1 MPTLGASRRQLASL
15 LWKASVGE
23 EVDAELDF
31 HVEMRTREYIARGMD
46 PAAARAKAVA
56 RFGNITAVNAECRS
70 IGNQRERDMRRIEY
84 LSELAY
90 DIRFALR
97 PLVKTPGFA
106 TVAILT
112 LALGVG
118 ATTAI
123 FSAVEAV
130 VLRPFPYAQP
140 DRLVFAFTHW
150 KIGDGDVSVGDYSD
164 WKRRSTSFTQLGAF
178 RFAGITISHGDS
190 PARVTAAYTTANI
203 FPLYGAAPQL
213 GRVFTADEDQPGG
226 NDVVLL
232 SDHFWKETFGGAT
245 DVTRRTLV
253 VNGRPH
259 AIIGVMPPDFDPTDS
274 REDLWIPIRFT
285 PEQIAEHDEHYLTV
299 VGRLKSDLSIAA
311 AQREMDAIA
320 KQLSVEFPL
329 TNNSSG
335 VALRD
340 FAETVVGS
348 YKTRLLVLLGAVW
361 CVLLIACG
369 NVANLLLARGAARA
383 KELAI
388 RTAIGAGRGRIVRQ
402 LLTESLVLAFLAT
415 VLGLGLAW
423 LGVHIIIGAA
433 PATIPRLSAT
443 RLDGGVLLFALAVAV
458 VSSVIFGLVP
468 ALRAA
473 GADLQSS
480 LREGGRAAAA
490 SVRDRV
496 RVVLVVTEVAVAL
509 TLLVGAGLLIRSA
522 LYLNRVNPGFDP
534 RGMLVA
540 RVALRPTSDLAQDA
554 ANAEATFLRLAAEL
568 RARPGVQ
575 AASVTS
581 AAPLGSGSGSNG
593 LVPEGK
599 EPTAANIVDARLRM
613 VSPGYLGA
621 MRIPL
626 IAGRDINEQDVR
638 GGLRVMVLSATAAK
652 MLWPN
657 ESAIG
662 KRVSCCEGS
671 PDDPRLKT
679 VIGVAA
685 DVHTGG
691 PTQEIRP
698 EFYIPISQAPPE
710 AWRWTNR
717 TMTIAVRARSGDA
730 AALTPTVRA
739 AVKSIDPTVPVYNVA
754 TMNELLVRSMAEA
767 RFHLML
773 LASLAAVGLLLA
785 AAGIYSVIA
794 YFVTVRT
801 HEIGVRMALG
811 ATSRD
816 VLRLLT
822 WSGLRPVL
830 GGALLGGLLAI
841 WAARLLRGSLYGVE
855 ATDPA
860 TFVLVPIVLLLV
872 ALVAILVPAR
882 RATMV
887 DPSRVLGAA

>member
-1 MPTLGASRRQLASL
+1 MPTLGRSRRQLASL
-15 LWKASVGE
+15 LWKASVDD

-31 HVEMRTREYIARGMD
+31 HVEMRTREYIARGLD
-46 PAAARAKAVA
+46 PATARARAIA
-56 RFGNITAVNAECRS
+56 RFGDIAAVNAQCRT
-70 IGNQRERDMRRIEY
+70 IGNQRERDMKRTEY
-84 LSELAY
+84 LSELAH

-97 PLVKTPGFA
+97 QLANAPGF
-106 TVAILT
+106 TIVAILT

-130 VLRPFPYAQP
+130 ILRPFPFVQP
-140 DRLVFAFTHW
+140 DRLLFAFTHW
-150 KIGDGDVSVGDYSD
+150 KFGDGNVSVGDYAD
-164 WKRRSTSFTQLGAF
+164 WQRRSTSFAQLGAF
-178 RFAGITISHGDS
+178 KFAGVTIAHGES
-190 PARVTAAYTTANI
+190 PARVTAAYATANV
-203 FPLYGAAPQL
+203 FPLYGVAPQL
-213 GRVFTADEDQPGG
+213 GRVFTSDEDQPGR
-226 NDVVLL
+226 NDVVVL
-232 SDHFWKETFGGAT
+232 SDHFWKETFGGAP
-245 DVTRRTLV
+245 DVLRRSMV
-253 VNGRPH
+253 INGLPH
-259 AIIGVMPPDFDPTDS
+259 AIIGVMPAEFDPTDS
-274 REDLWIPIRFT
+274 REDLWLPIRFT
-285 PEQIAEHDEHYLTV
+285 PNQIAEHDEHYLTV
-299 VGRLKSDLSIAA
+299 VGRLKSGRSIVA
-311 AQREMDAIA
+311 AQREMDVIA
-320 KQLSVEFPL
+320 KQMSIEFPK
-329 TNNSSG
+329 TNNASG

-340 FAETVVGS
+340 FAETIVGS
-348 YKTRLLVLLGAVW
+348 YRTRLLVMLGAVW

-402 LLTESLVLAFLAT
+402 LLTESLVLAMLAT
-415 VLGLGLAW
+415 AFGLGLAW
-423 LGVHIIIGAA
+423 LAIHVIVGAA
-433 PATIPRLSAT
+433 PATIPRLAAT

-473 GADLQSS
+473 GGDLQSS

-496 RVVLVVTEVAVAL
+496 RAVLVVTEVAVAL

-522 LYLNRVNPGFDP
+522 IYLNRVNPGFDP
-534 RGMLVA
+534 RGMLIA
-540 RVALRPTSDLAQDA
+540 RVALRPTNDLAQDA
-554 ANAEATFLRLAAEL
+554 ANAEGNFLRFVSEL

-575 AASVTS
+575 SAAVTS
-581 AAPLGSGSGSNG
+581 AAPFGGGSGSNG

-599 EPTAANIVDARLRM
+599 EPTGANIVDSRLRM
-613 VSPGYLGA
+613 VSPGYLAA

-638 GGLRVMVLSATAAK
+638 GGLRVMVVSAAAAK
-652 MLWPN
+652 ALWPN
-657 ESAIG
+657 ENAVG
-662 KRVSCCEGS
+662 KRVHCCEGS
-671 PDDPRLKT
+671 PEDPKLKT
-679 VIGVAA
+679 VVGVAA

-691 PTQEIRP
+691 PTQDIRP
-698 EFYIPISQAPPE
+698 EFYIPIAQAPVD

-717 TMTIAVRARSGDA
+717 TMTIAVRAQSGNA
-730 AALTPTVRA
+730 ASLTSTLREVM
-739 AVKSIDPTVPVYNVA
+739 KSIDPTAPVYNVS
-754 TMNELLVRSMAEA
+754 TMNELLARSMAEA

-773 LASLAAVGLLLA
+773 LASLAGVGLLLA

-794 YFVTVRT
+794 YFVTLRT

-811 ATSRD
+811 ATPRD
-816 VLRLLT
+816 VMRLLT

-830 GGALLGGLLAI
+830 GGAVLGGLLAT
-841 WAARLLRGSLYGVE
+841 WATRLLRGSLYGVE

-860 TFVLVPIVLLLV
+860 TFVLVVAVLLVV

-887 DPSRVLGAA
+887 DPTKALYGA